1 MIVVQAPY
9 RVHGVEEVAPGLF
22 VLSFDRNGLV
32 FETGQYLSLGIPG
45 HRKEREYSI
54 YSSESDTH
62 LAVLIKVVPEG
73 AMSSKLVELKQGDL
87 LHVSGP
93 YGYFLLKPSLDA
105 GVPLL
110 WIATGSGV
118 SPFHSFAST
127 YPVSE
132 YHLFHGTRTLNERV
146 LVRDFPPKS
155 VVSCVSGE
163 SGGDFHGRVTTYL
176 STWELDRSTHV
187 FLCGNCDMIYDAF
200 DLLQAKGIPAAQILT
215 EVYY

>member
-1 MIVVQAPY
+1 MVVSQAPF

-22 VLSFDRNGLV
+22 VLSFDRNGLE
-32 FETGQYLSLGIPG
+32 FETGQYVSLGIPG

-54 YSSESDTH
+54 YSSETDPH

-73 AMSSKLVELKQGDL
+73 AISSKLVELKQGDL

-93 YGYFLLKPSLDA
+93 YGYFLLKPSLMA
-105 GVPLL
+105 EVPLL

-127 YPVSE
+127 YPGSE
-132 YHLFHGTRTLNERV
+132 YHLFHGTRTLSENA
-146 LVRDFPPKS
+146 LVRDFPRDR

-163 SGGDFHGRVTTYL
+163 PGGDYHGRVTNYL
-176 STWELDRSTHV
+176 STWPIEKSTHV